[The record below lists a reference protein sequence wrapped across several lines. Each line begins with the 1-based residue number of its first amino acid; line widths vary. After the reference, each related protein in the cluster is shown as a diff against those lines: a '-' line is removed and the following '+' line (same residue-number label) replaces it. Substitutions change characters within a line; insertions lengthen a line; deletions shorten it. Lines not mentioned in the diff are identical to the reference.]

1 MFEIQDTQQQPV
13 ELATFARFAELAP
26 DALIAVDRAG
36 RIVAANTQVQRV
48 FGYTRDELL
57 GRPLDDL
64 VPERLRS
71 GHAHNRDSY
80 FGDPRTRAMGEGRL
94 DLRGVRRDGSEF
106 PAQISLS
113 AIATDVGVV
122 ATAAVRDIS
131 DRVRAERERVDLET
145 RLVREQAMAQA
156 SRMESIGQLAGGVAH
171 DFNNLLSVVLGNA
184 GFLSAALE
192 PGTPGHEEVQEIRRA
207 CTHAASL
214 TRQLLMFSRR
224 EEIEPLPL
232 DLNLIVREV
241 ERLLRRTLGEQVEL
255 VTGLAPDLPAVLGDP
270 GSLEQV
276 LVNLAVN
283 ARDAMPRGGTLT
295 IATAHLKL
303 TAEDLIDRPELAPG
317 PFVRL
322 SVADT
327 GEGMTD
333 EVARRAVEPF
343 YSTKPKTEGTGLGLA
358 TVYGIARQL
367 GGGLRIDSKVGA
379 GTVMAVDLPVASG
392 ATLPAPSAAET
403 RDAPVTGQHVLLV
416 EDDDAVRRMAARLLE
431 SDGYYVTTA
440 SNGGAALEQLAG
452 AEPPVDVLLTDV
464 IMPEMNG
471 VELAAQVRVRQPGL
485 AVVLMSG
492 YIDPLIE
499 VDQLEEVAIVQKP
512 FTGASLTQAIQ
523 KALGR

>member
-1 MFEIQDTQQQPV
+1 MTPGP
-13 ELATFARFAELAP
+13 ARWAK
-26 DALIAVDRAG
+26 G
-36 RIVAANTQVQRV
+36 GWNYAAC
-48 FGYTRDELL
+48 G
-57 GRPLDDL
+57 
-64 VPERLRS
+64 
-71 GHAHNRDSY
+71 
-80 FGDPRTRAMGEGRL
+80 AMGPSFQPRS
-94 DLRGVRRDGSEF
+94 R
-106 PAQISLS
+106 LS
-113 AIATDVGVV
+113 AIATDVGLV

-184 GFLSAALE
+184 GFLSAALK

-224 EEIEPLPL
+224 EEIEPLSL
-232 DLNLIVREV
+232 DLNQIVREV
-241 ERLLRRTLGEQVEL
+241 ERLLRRTLGEHVEL
-255 VTGLAPDLPAVLGDP
+255 VTRLAPDLPAVLGDP

-295 IATAHLKL
+295 IATARVELA
-303 TAEDLIDRPELAPG
+303 AEDLIDRPELNPG

-322 SVADT
+322 SVTDT

-333 EVARRAVEPF
+333 EVASRAVEPF

-367 GGGLRIDSKVGA
+367 RGGLRIDSRVGV
-379 GTVMAVDLPVASG
+379 GTMMAVDLPVAAG
-392 ATLPAPSAAET
+392 ASAPAPYPAEMQDAA
-403 RDAPVTGQHVLLV
+403 ATGQHVLLV
-416 EDDDAVRRMAARLLE
+416 EDDEAVRRIAARLLD
-431 SDGYYVTTA
+431 SGGYCVTAA
-440 SNGGAALEQLAG
+440 SNGGAALEQLAA
-452 AEPPVDVLLTDV
+452 AEPRVDVLVTDV

-471 VELAAQVRVRQPGL
+471 AELAAQARARQPGL
-485 AVVLMSG
+485 PVVLMSG
-492 YIDPLIE
+492 YIDPLTE
-499 VDQLEEVAIVQKP
+499 VDQLDEVAIVQKP
-512 FTGASLTQAIQ
+512 FTGASLTAAIQ
-523 KALGR
+523 EALGR